1 MAQLI
6 ALDIP
11 TPHGRLEAL
20 LRLPDTPSTSSENGS
35 VAPHM
40 AALVCHPHPLGG
52 GTMHNKVVFRVA
64 QALGDLGMPTLRFN
78 FRGVGRSSGVYD
90 EGRGEGDDVHA
101 ALDALA
107 ERYPGVPLCLAGFSF
122 GSWVGLPIG
131 AADER
136 VRQLIGVGAP
146 VAALTMDTLTTCE
159 KPKLMVQGANDQ
171 YGPEVELRA
180 WFARLPPP
188 KHLTIIPGAD
198 HFFTHHQQELYDA
211 VIAYFRS
218 GESAL
223 GAIYC
228 TGPLPSHGDRH
239 TPTASE

>member
-11 TPHGRLEAL
+11 APHGRLEAL
-20 LRLPDTPSTSSENGS
+20 LRLPDTPHTPETGEA
-35 VAPHM
+35 VAPRM

-78 FRGVGRSSGVYD
+78 FRGVGRSTGAYD
-90 EGRGEGDDVHA
+90 EGCGEADDVRT

-107 ERYPGVPLCLAGFSF
+107 ELYPDVPLCLAGFSF
-122 GSWVGLPIG
+122 GSWVSLPIG
-131 AADER
+131 AVDAR
-136 VRQLIGVGAP
+136 ARQLIGVGAP
-146 VAALTMDTLTTCE
+146 VASLTMDTLTACE
-159 KPKLMVQGANDQ
+159 KPKLIVQGANDQ

-180 WFARLPPP
+180 WFARLAPP

-198 HFFTHHQQELYDA
+198 HFFTNQQQELYDA
-211 VIAYFRS
+211 VVAYFRS

-223 GAIYC
+223 GAV
-228 TGPLPSHGDRH
+228 
-239 TPTASE
+239 